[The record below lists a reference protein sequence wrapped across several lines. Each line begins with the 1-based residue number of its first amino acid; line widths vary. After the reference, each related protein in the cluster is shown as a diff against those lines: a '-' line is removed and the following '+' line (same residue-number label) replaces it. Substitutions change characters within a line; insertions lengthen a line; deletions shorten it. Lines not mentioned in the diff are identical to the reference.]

1 MKLNI
6 FKLWL
11 FAIIILSPL
20 FSNSQNIDKPKIGL
34 VLSGGGAKGIAHI
47 GILHALDSL
56 NIKPD
61 YITGTSMGSIMGALY
76 AIGYSANEIDSI
88 IREAN
93 WDYIL
98 SDDIPLNEIETN
110 KKHSYDRS
118 LLDFNFS
125 GNLIPKLPS
134 GIVYGQHI
142 SEYFSKLT
150 WRSAGINNFNKF
162 EIPYKCISADLIS
175 GKPWFFESGDLA
187 IAMRSSM
194 SIPTVFSPVK
204 LDTMLLVDG
213 GVYRNFPVIDAKEM
227 GADILIG
234 SYTGFEQKSSFEELT
249 SLTKILMRTTIFSG
263 IQDIKTQQEMC
274 DYFIEY
280 DLHGLQTKDFKRG
293 NDISDY
299 GKISMS
305 NSSVLDSL
313 VLLSKKMSKYPNTEE
328 IILPERDSIIVS
340 SINTHGLTMLSNEY
354 MISKSGIEIG
364 SKISK
369 EDMTLA
375 LNSMMGTLLFEK
387 ITYTLSK
394 DKISEDKDSFNIVFD
409 VIEKPRGQMMV
420 SVNYDNFFGP
430 SLSTNFLIRNL
441 LLDGSESH
449 LRLNWSENPMA
460 HLNYDMFMGKK
471 KRIQATIGLK
481 YEVSNIK
488 SYFDLGSDFGSLNI
502 GSQRNTQSEF
512 YAKIV
517 YNFNINNQLGIKYA
531 YQISSISY
539 KDGADIATELSG
551 ANEYGSAL
559 NLYYL
564 HNNLNRQFY
573 PTKGYK
579 LYFSAKLGSP
589 FKRYLSTI
597 NIDDNNSV
605 PDSIINLTEY
615 LQLELRYKHLIKVGD
630 IVSLQPS
637 IGIGISS
644 DETSIMNSFILGG
657 YSRLERINNINIIG
671 SEPYSYNSDTYAMA
685 NFDIQFKVIDNL
697 FITLLTNTTILLTY
711 DDIGDEFI
719 ETDYFGT
726 GLSLGYYSPLGPI
739 DIGYSIN
746 SYGENYWHVNI
757 GFPF

>member
-56 NIKPD
+56 NIEPD

-150 WRSAGINNFNKF
+150 WKAAGINDFNKF

-175 GKPWFFESGDLA
+175 GKPWIFESGDLA

-213 GVYRNFPVIDAKEM
+213 GVYRNFPVIDAKKM

-394 DKISEDKDSFNIVFD
+394 YSY
-409 VIEKPRGQMMV
+409 Q
-420 SVNYDNFFGP
+420 
-430 SLSTNFLIRNL
+430 LLIRYSLMQN
-441 LLDGSESH
+441 
-449 LRLNWSENPMA
+449 M
-460 HLNYDMFMGKK
+460 KK
-471 KRIQATIGLK
+471 K
-481 YEVSNIK
+481 
-488 SYFDLGSDFGSLNI
+488 D
-502 GSQRNTQSEF
+502 
-512 YAKIV
+512 
-517 YNFNINNQLGIKYA
+517 
-531 YQISSISY
+531 
-539 KDGADIATELSG
+539 
-551 ANEYGSAL
+551 
-559 NLYYL
+559 
-564 HNNLNRQFY
+564 
-573 PTKGYK
+573 
-579 LYFSAKLGSP
+579 
-589 FKRYLSTI
+589 
-597 NIDDNNSV
+597 
-605 PDSIINLTEY
+605 
-615 LQLELRYKHLIKVGD
+615 
-630 IVSLQPS
+630 
-637 IGIGISS
+637 
-644 DETSIMNSFILGG
+644 
-657 YSRLERINNINIIG
+657 
-671 SEPYSYNSDTYAMA
+671 
-685 NFDIQFKVIDNL
+685 
-697 FITLLTNTTILLTY
+697 
-711 DDIGDEFI
+711 
-719 ETDYFGT
+719 
-726 GLSLGYYSPLGPI
+726 
-739 DIGYSIN
+739 
-746 SYGENYWHVNI
+746 
-757 GFPF
+757 